1 MRTLPSF
8 IKPYRK
14 AAAVALV
21 LMLAE
26 LAVELWSPMLM
37 GRIINQGIVPREME
51 AVVRYG
57 ALMLTISL
65 VGFLSGIINSFYAS
79 RVSQGVGADLRGSL
93 MERLERASYAEFG
106 RFPAST
112 LITRITNDVSQVQ
125 NIVFMALRVMLR
137 APLMMIGGLTLAL
150 TLEFRVSFALILVT
164 PLLVAA
170 MIVVIRKGFGLFK
183 SVQEKL
189 DRTNGVMRENLTGMR
204 WIRALVRSKHEVDR
218 FTDTSGELKA
228 VTVTASRWMELTIPV
243 LLFVMNLC
251 ILFILWFGSRE
262 VGAGRANV
270 GDIVAVVNYAAR
282 ITGAFG
288 MLSWILSSAS
298 RARASWGRLREVL
311 AMPEDRSARGMD
323 RLSPIEPRKEGAASL
338 AFENVSFA
346 YPGQA
351 EPALAGVSF
360 SVQAGQTAA
369 ILGATGSGKTT
380 LMQLIPKLYEQQ
392 EGRIRFDGTD
402 IARLDASDLLAQI
415 GYVPQE
421 VQLFSGSIRE
431 NLLWGKP
438 EATAEELAAAAR
450 DAQIHDTI
458 MRQPEQY
465 ETLVGQNGVNLSG
478 GQKQRLSIARA
489 LIRRPRLLLLDDST
503 SALDLKTEARLLQAL
518 EGYDCTT
525 LLITQKISTAMEAD
539 LILILED
546 GRLTAQGSHEE
557 LLETS
562 PLYRKIVESQFGG
575 REATAHEFS
584 E

>member
-37 GRIINQGIVPREME
+37 GRIINRGIVPREME

-65 VGFLSGIINSFYAS
+65 IGFISGIINSFYAS

-262 VGAGRANV
+262 VGEGRANV

-311 AMPEDRSARGMD
+311 AMPEDRSGRGTD

-351 EPALAGVSF
+351 EPALAGISF
-360 SVQAGQTAA
+360 SLRPGQTAA

-380 LMQLIPKLYEQQ
+380 LMQLIPKLYEPQ

-518 EGYDCTT
+518 EGYRCTT

-575 REATAHEFS
+575 REAAAHEFS

>member
-37 GRIINQGIVPREME
+37 GRIINRGIVPREME

-65 VGFLSGIINSFYAS
+65 IGFISGIINSFYAS

-262 VGAGRANV
+262 VGEGRANV

-311 AMPEDRSARGMD
+311 AMPEDRGARGTD

-351 EPALAGVSF
+351 EPALAGISF
-360 SVQAGQTAA
+360 SLRPGQTAA

-380 LMQLIPKLYEQQ
+380 LMQLIPKLYEPQ

-518 EGYDCTT
+518 EGYRCTT

-575 REATAHEFS
+575 REAAAHEFS